1 MPLTF
6 GQRVF
11 KWVPLAL
18 LIVVLALGAAAT
30 RAEGGNAG
38 GEQRGRPLLPAKS
51 NAAWQEECS
60 GCHIAYAPGLLGAAS
75 WRKIMSG
82 LDQHFG
88 VDASLP
94 AASNTEI
101 TAFLTQHASQRWSAK
116 TAPLRITES
125 GWFRSAH
132 NPREVNPAV
141 FKRASIK
148 SSSNCGACHSQAD
161 QGRFDERAIRI
172 PAQ

>member
-1 MPLTF
+1 M
-6 GQRVF
+6 
-11 KWVPLAL
+11 PLAL

-101 TAFLTQHASQRWSAK
+101 TAFLAALAAIWIAAPIGAGSRGADGRWQVVFDNGHAVCPPPS
-116 TAPLRITES
+116 
-125 GWFRSAH
+125 
-132 NPREVNPAV
+132 V
-141 FKRASIK
+141 
-148 SSSNCGACHSQAD
+148 GA
-161 QGRFDERAIRI
+161 
-172 PAQ
+172 